1 MRRREILLLV
11 ATAVALLATR
21 SAALAVA
28 RVGPSGNDTLRG
40 TNGTDALEGRGATMS
55 CWATRAP
62 TL

>member
-28 RVGPSGNDTLRG
+28 RVGTSGNDTLRG